1 MTCSNTSDRSS
12 FELIDPH
19 EPCGFYLVV
28 FERNNPEH
36 VFLKLEKSSNCMQ
49 SFVEN
54 LQKLAKEVYE
64 MKQLRRNCTVSPQFP
79 SDQCWLCE
87 CLLAEGHRVV
97 DHCHASGTF
106 LDFAHNKCNV
116 KRCTANY
123 IPVFAHIFSKYDL
136 FFISKKSTPFPGSY

>member
-1 MTCSNTSDRSS
+1 
-12 FELIDPH
+12 
-19 EPCGFYLVV
+19 
-28 FERNNPEH
+28 
-36 VFLKLEKSSNCMQ
+36 MQ

-54 LQKLAKEVYE
+54 LQKLAKDVCE

-79 SDQCWLCE
+79 SDQCWICE
-87 CLLAEGHRVV
+87 RYLAEGDRVL

-123 IPVFAHIFSKYDL
+123 MPVFAPDVSVYD
-136 FFISKKSTPFPGSY
+136 FYFISIKSTPFPRRY